1 MKENIYI
8 DLNEDIRSVIQ
19 KIYGSETENLDLVV
33 PTGARILQNIVDAHL
48 IKEAG
53 DESGKNLTV
62 VTSDLMGKI
71 FAERAGLVVSGQTV
85 GAGTVAAPVMA
96 GSGRISDIVPRR
108 GGIPVSVAAK
118 KNISKLAAGK
128 SVSSSAI
135 LATKIFSTKKSE
147 SFLKN
152 KNKGEIGAG
161 FLKSYREERSK
172 TNVFNELSHINRKKR
187 FWPLRLSS
195 ATFVG
200 GTVVVAIGLG
210 FIVFGRA
217 LPRADVVIYP
227 VRGARSETVE
237 ILVSSSVSRA
247 DLAKGIIPGEL
258 LTLEKS
264 LSGEFTA
271 TGIQDVSGKAR
282 GKITIY
288 NAYSSQAQNFV
299 ASRFQA
305 ENGPSTGVG
314 AGKIFWTTKSVS
326 VPGYTTKDGKIVPG
340 QIPAEVVAAEA
351 GDSYNI
357 GPSKFTMP
365 ALKGTARGE
374 KIYAVSDS
382 PIIGGGSGSSK
393 IVSNDDTAKAYAE
406 LKEKIKPQFNGF
418 KNDLPRGFQ
427 LWPEAYNEEL
437 ADSSVDPEVG
447 GAAEKFTA
455 MVKMVAR
462 AVVFKNEDLEN
473 YMNDKIAANL
483 EENKLLLA
491 GSKEISF
498 LKPPVVDYQKGT
510 VSATLAV
517 KYDVIDKFETE
528 EFKTAI
534 LKKKEKE
541 IKSILSVYEDVER
554 VEVNLWPF
562 WVRTVPTNSDRVKI
576 SIKGLQ

>member
-1 MKENIYI
+1 MKENLYI
-8 DLNEDIRSVIQ
+8 DLNEDIQSVIQ
-19 KIYGSETENLDLVV
+19 KIHESETENLGLVV
-33 PTGARILQNIVDAHL
+33 PTGARILQSIVDAHL

-53 DESGKNLTV
+53 DESGKNLTI

-71 FAERAGLVVSGQTV
+71 FAERAGLAVLGQTG
-85 GAGTVAAPVMA
+85 GAVPVATPAAV

-108 GGIPVSVAAK
+108 RGIPVLLETK
-118 KNISKLAAGK
+118 KNIPKLTAAKSKSAPAQLAVKTSFA
-128 SVSSSAI
+128 
-135 LATKIFSTKKSE
+135 KKSE
-147 SFLKN
+147 DFLKN

-172 TNVFNELSHINRKKR
+172 INVFNELGHINRRKR
-187 FWPLRLSS
+187 FWPLKLSPT
-195 ATFVG
+195 TFVG
-200 GTVVVAIGLG
+200 GVVVVALGLG
-210 FIVFGRA
+210 FVVFGRT
-217 LPRADVVIYP
+217 LPRADVIIYP
-227 VRGARSETVE
+227 ARETRNETVE
-237 ILVSSSVSRA
+237 ILVSGSVPRV

-264 LSGEFTA
+264 LSGEFEA
-271 TGIQDVSGKAR
+271 FGVQDVSGKAR

-314 AGKIFWTTKSVS
+314 AGKIFWTAKSVS

-340 QIPAEVVAAEA
+340 QTQAEVVAAEA
-351 GDSYNI
+351 GESYNI

-365 ALKGTARGE
+365 ALKGTARSE

-393 IVSNDDTAKAYAE
+393 IVSNDDAAKAYAE
-406 LKEKIKPQFNGF
+406 LKEKVKPQFNEF
-418 KNDLPRGFQ
+418 KNNLPAGFQ

-437 ADSSVDPEVG
+437 ADSSVNPEVG
-447 GAAEKFTA
+447 GAADKFTA
-455 MVKMVAR
+455 TVKMVAR
-462 AVVFKNEDLEN
+462 AVVFKNGDLEN
-473 YMNDKIAANL
+473 YMNNKIGANL

-498 LKPPVVDYQKGT
+498 LKPPVVDYQKGA
-510 VSATLAV
+510 VSATLVV
-517 KYDVIDKFETE
+517 KYDVIDKFDTE
-528 EFKTAI
+528 EFKVAI

-541 IKSILSVYEDVER
+541 IKNILSVYKNVER
-554 VEVNLWPF
+554 VEVNMWPF
-562 WVRTVPTNSDRVKI
+562 WVRRVPPNSDRVKI
-576 SIKGLQ
+576 SIKGL